1 MTNKGQ
7 ILRLLN
13 YKNLLKHLQTLGFKK
28 VFSDN
33 ISDTLEISSSLVRK
47 DFGNFGITGNRKGGY
62 DIDSILSKIDDILG
76 KDEIQKVIVVGSG
89 RIGEALMYY
98 QGFIKEGIQIIAGFD
113 IDPSKLDEKAH
124 VPVLHIEKLNN
135 FIQENNIKICI
146 LTVPQLVAKHTVDLL
161 TNAGIRG
168 ILNFTPIKFQS
179 NSEFTINNINIVH
192 ELENLIYLVNK
203 QEEESKEEEV

>member
-62 DIDSILSKIDDILG
+62 DIDSILTKIDGILG
-76 KDEIQKVIVVGSG
+76 KDEIQKVVVVGIG
-89 RIGEALMYY
+89 RIGEALMNY
-98 QGFIKEGIQIIAGFD
+98 QGFVKEGIQIVAGFD
-113 IDPSKLDEKAH
+113 TDHKKINPTSAIPIFSVDKLTDY
-124 VPVLHIEKLNN
+124 IRDND
-135 FIQENNIKICI
+135 IKIGI
-146 LTVPQLVAKHTVDLL
+146 LTVPQMVAKHTVDLL
-161 TNAGIRG
+161 ITTGIGG

-179 NSEFTINNINIVH
+179 TAEVTINNINIVH
-192 ELENLIYLVNK
+192 ELENLIYVVNK
-203 QEEESKEEEV
+203 QREKNNPKG

>member
-62 DIDSILSKIDDILG
+62 EIDSILGKIDDILG
-76 KDEIQKVIVVGSG
+76 KDEIQKVVVVGVG
-89 RIGEALMYY
+89 RIGEALMKY
-98 QGFIKEGIQIIAGFD
+98 QGFMKEGIQIVAGFD
-113 IDPSKLDEKAH
+113 IDPSRINSEGNP
-124 VPVLHIEKLNN
+124 PVFHNDKIAD
-135 FIQENNIKICI
+135 FIKDNDIKICI
-146 LTVPQLVAKHTVDLL
+146 MTVPQMVAKHTVDLL
-161 TNAGIRG
+161 TATGIGG

-179 NSEFTINNINIVH
+179 SPDLTINNINIVH
-192 ELENLIYLVNK
+192 ELENLIYVVNK
-203 QEEESKEEEV
+203 QKDKE

>member
-62 DIDSILSKIDDILG
+62 EIDSILNKIDDILG
-76 KDEIQKVIVVGSG
+76 KDEIQKVIVVGVG
-89 RIGEALMYY
+89 RIGEALMKY
-98 QGFIKEGIQIIAGFD
+98 QGFMKEGIQIIAGFD
-113 IDPSKLDEKAH
+113 IDPSRINTEGNP
-124 VPVLHIEKLNN
+124 PVYHNDKIAD
-135 FIQENNIKICI
+135 FIKEHDIKICI
-146 LTVPQLVAKHTVDLL
+146 MTVPQMVAKHTVDLL
-161 TNAGIRG
+161 TATGIGG

-179 NSEFTINNINIVH
+179 TPELTINNINIVH
-192 ELENLIYLVNK
+192 ELENLIYVVNK
-203 QEEESKEEEV
+203 QKDSKD

>member
-62 DIDSILSKIDDILG
+62 DIDSILSKIDEILG
-76 KDEIQKVIVVGSG
+76 KDEIQKVVIIGSG
-89 RIGEALMYY
+89 RIGEALMSY
-98 QGFIKEGIQIIAGFD
+98 QGFIKEGIQIVAAFD
-113 IDPSKLDEKAH
+113 IDSKKINPNAEIPIYPMDRM
-124 VPVLHIEKLNN
+124 ID
-135 FIQENNIKICI
+135 FIQDNNIRVCI
-146 LTVPQLVAKHTVDLL
+146 LTVPQMVAKHTVDMLQS
-161 TNAGIRG
+161 TNIGG

-179 NSEFTINNINIVH
+179 TPEVTINNINIVH
-192 ELENLIYLVNK
+192 ELENLIYVVNK
-203 QEEESKEEEV
+203 QKDKNNDKV

>member
-62 DIDSILSKIDDILG
+62 DIDSILSKIDEILG
-76 KDEIQKVIVVGSG
+76 KDEIQKVVIIGAG
-89 RIGEALMYY
+89 RVGEALMSY
-98 QGFIKEGIQIIAGFD
+98 QGFIKEGIQIVAAFD
-113 IDPSKLDEKAH
+113 IDSKKMNSNNEIPIYPIDRM
-124 VPVLHIEKLNN
+124 IE
-135 FIQENNIKICI
+135 FIIDNNIRVCI
-146 LTVPQLVAKHTVDLL
+146 LTVPQMVAKHTVDLL
-161 TNAGIRG
+161 QSTNIGG

-179 NSEFTINNINIVH
+179 TSEVTINNINIVH
-192 ELENLIYLVNK
+192 ELENLIYVVNK
-203 QEEESKEEEV
+203 QKDKNNDKV

>member
-13 YKNLLKHLQTLGFKK
+13 YKNLLKHLQSLGFKK

-62 DIDSILSKIDDILG
+62 DIDSILHKIDEILG
-76 KDEIQKVIVVGSG
+76 KDEIQKVIIVGTG
-89 RIGEALMYY
+89 RIGEALMNY
-98 QGFIKEGIQIIAGFD
+98 QGFIKEGIQIVAGFD
-113 IDPSKLDEKAH
+113 TEPDRTKTESGVPIYHIDKITD
-124 VPVLHIEKLNN
+124 
-135 FIQENNIKICI
+135 FILENKIRICI
-146 LTVPQLVAKHTVDLL
+146 LAVPQMVAKHTVDLL
-161 TNAGIRG
+161 AASGVGG

-179 NSEFTINNINIVH
+179 TAELTINNINIVH
-192 ELENLIYLVNK
+192 ELENLIYVVNK
-203 QEEESKEEEV
+203 QKETQINK

>member
-62 DIDSILSKIDDILG
+62 DIDSILSKIDEILG
-76 KDEIQKVIVVGSG
+76 KDEIQKVVIIGAG
-89 RIGEALMYY
+89 RIGEALMSY
-98 QGFIKEGIQIIAGFD
+98 QGFIKEGIQIVAAFD
-113 IDPSKLDEKAH
+113 IDSKKMNSNTEIPIYPIDKM
-124 VPVLHIEKLNN
+124 IE
-135 FIQENNIKICI
+135 FIIDNNIRVCI
-146 LTVPQLVAKHTVDLL
+146 LTVPQMVAKHTVDLL
-161 TNAGIRG
+161 QSTNIGG

-179 NSEFTINNINIVH
+179 TAEVTINNINIVH
-192 ELENLIYLVNK
+192 ELENLIYVVNK
-203 QEEESKEEEV
+203 QKDKNNDKV

>member
-62 DIDSILSKIDDILG
+62 DIDSILTKIDEILG
-76 KDEIQKVIVVGSG
+76 KDEIQKVIIIGVG
-89 RIGEALMYY
+89 RIGEALMNY
-98 QGFIKEGIQIIAGFD
+98 QGFIKEGIQIVAGFD
-113 IDPSKLDEKAH
+113 TDAKKISSVNE
-124 VPVLHIEKLNN
+124 VPIYSMDKMTG
-135 FIQENNIKICI
+135 FIKDNNIRICI
-146 LTVPQLVAKHTVDLL
+146 LTVPQMVAKHTVDMLQ
-161 TNAGIRG
+161 TTTIGG
-168 ILNFTPIKFQS
+168 ILNFTPNKFQS
-179 NSEFTINNINIVH
+179 TAEITINNINIVH
-192 ELENLIYLVNK
+192 ELENLIYVVNK
-203 QEEESKEEEV
+203 QKEKNNDKV

>member
-62 DIDSILSKIDDILG
+62 EIDSILGKIDDILG
-76 KDEIQKVIVVGSG
+76 KDEIQKVVVIGVG
-89 RIGEALMYY
+89 RIGEALMKY
-98 QGFIKEGIQIIAGFD
+98 QGFMKEGIQIVAGFD
-113 IDPSKLDEKAH
+113 IDPSRINTEGNP
-124 VPVLHIEKLNN
+124 PVLHNDKIAD
-135 FIQENNIKICI
+135 FIKENDIKICI
-146 LTVPQLVAKHTVDLL
+146 MTVPQMVAKHTVDLL
-161 TNAGIRG
+161 TATGIGG

-179 NSEFTINNINIVH
+179 SADLTINNINIVH
-192 ELENLIYLVNK
+192 ELENLIYVVNK
-203 QEEESKEEEV
+203 QKDKV

>member
-62 DIDSILSKIDDILG
+62 EIDSILNKIDDILG
-76 KDEIQKVIVVGSG
+76 KDEIQKVIVVGVG
-89 RIGEALMYY
+89 RIGEALMKY
-98 QGFIKEGIQIIAGFD
+98 QGFMKEGIQIIAGFD
-113 IDPSKLDEKAH
+113 IDPSRINTEGNP
-124 VPVLHIEKLNN
+124 PVYHNDKIAD
-135 FIQENNIKICI
+135 FIKENDIKICI
-146 LTVPQLVAKHTVDLL
+146 MTVPQMVAKHTVDLL
-161 TNAGIRG
+161 TATGIGG

-179 NSEFTINNINIVH
+179 TPELTINNINIVH
-192 ELENLIYLVNK
+192 ELENLIYVVNK
-203 QEEESKEEEV
+203 QKDSKD

>member
-62 DIDSILSKIDDILG
+62 DIDSILSKIDEILG
-76 KDEIQKVIVVGSG
+76 KDEIQKVVIIGAG
-89 RIGEALMYY
+89 RIGEALMSY
-98 QGFIKEGIQIIAGFD
+98 QGFIKEGIQIVAAFD
-113 IDPSKLDEKAH
+113 IDSKKINSNTEIPIYPMDRM
-124 VPVLHIEKLNN
+124 ID
-135 FIQENNIKICI
+135 FIQDNNIRVCI
-146 LTVPQLVAKHTVDLL
+146 LTVPQMVAKHTVDLL
-161 TNAGIRG
+161 QSTNIGG

-179 NSEFTINNINIVH
+179 TAEVTINNINIVH
-192 ELENLIYLVNK
+192 ELENLIYVVNK
-203 QEEESKEEEV
+203 QKDKNNDKV

>member
-62 DIDSILSKIDDILG
+62 DIDSILAKIDEILG
-76 KDEIQKVIVVGSG
+76 KDEIQKVIVVGTG
-89 RIGEALMYY
+89 RIGQALMNY
-98 QGFIKEGIQIIAGFD
+98 QGFIKEGIQIVAGFD
-113 IDPSKLDEKAH
+113 NDFSKVSEGEDIPILHLDKLPEFVKEK
-124 VPVLHIEKLNN
+124 
-135 FIQENNIKICI
+135 NIKIAIMC
-146 LTVPQLVAKHTVDLL
+146 VPQLVAKHTLDMLANSGV
-161 TNAGIRG
+161 GG
-168 ILNFTPIKFQS
+168 VLNFTPIKFQS
-179 NSEFTINNINIVH
+179 SNEVTVNNINIVH
-192 ELENLIYLVNK
+192 ELENLIYIVNK
-203 QEEESKEEEV
+203 QKTT

>member
-62 DIDSILSKIDDILG
+62 DIDSILAKIDEILG
-76 KDEIQKVIVVGSG
+76 KDEIQKVIVIGVG
-89 RIGEALMYY
+89 RIGEALMSY
-98 QGFIKEGIQIIAGFD
+98 QGFAKEGIQIVAGFD
-113 IDPSKLDEKAH
+113 TDTKKIGNTGP
-124 VPVLHIEKLNN
+124 VPVYPIDKLNDYIN
-135 FIQENNIKICI
+135 DNNIRICI
-146 LTVPQLVAKHTVDLL
+146 LTVPQMVAKHTVDLL
-161 TNAGIRG
+161 QTTSIGG
-168 ILNFTPIKFQS
+168 ILNFTQIKFQS
-179 NSEFTINNINIVH
+179 TADITINNINIVH
-192 ELENLIYLVNK
+192 ELENLIYVVNK
-203 QEEESKEEEV
+203 QKEKHNEKV

>member
-62 DIDSILSKIDDILG
+62 DIDSILSKIDEILG
-76 KDEIQKVIVVGSG
+76 KDEIQKVIVVGTG
-89 RIGEALMYY
+89 RIGQALMNY
-98 QGFIKEGIQIIAGFD
+98 QGFIKEGIRIVAGFD
-113 IDPSKLDEKAH
+113 NDNTKISESAEIPIYHLDKINTYVA
-124 VPVLHIEKLNN
+124 
-135 FIQENNIKICI
+135 ENKIKIAIMC
-146 LTVPQLVAKHTVDLL
+146 VPQLVAKHTLDLL
-161 TNAGIRG
+161 ASSGVG
-168 ILNFTPIKFQS
+168 GVLNFTPIKFQS
-179 NSEFTINNINIVH
+179 SSDVTVNNINIVH
-192 ELENLIYLVNK
+192 ELENLIYIVNK
-203 QEEESKEEEV
+203 QKVN

>member
-62 DIDSILSKIDDILG
+62 EIDSILGKIDDILG
-76 KDEIQKVIVVGSG
+76 KDEIQKVVVIGVG
-89 RIGEALMYY
+89 RIGEALMKY
-98 QGFIKEGIQIIAGFD
+98 QGFMKEGIQIVAGFD
-113 IDPSKLDEKAH
+113 IDPSRINAEGNP
-124 VPVLHIEKLNN
+124 PVLHNDKIADFIE
-135 FIQENNIKICI
+135 ENDIKICI
-146 LTVPQLVAKHTVDLL
+146 MTVPQMVAKHTVDLL
-161 TNAGIRG
+161 TATGIGG

-179 NSEFTINNINIVH
+179 SAELTINNINIVH
-192 ELENLIYLVNK
+192 ELENLIYVVNK
-203 QEEESKEEEV
+203 QKDNKE

>member
-62 DIDSILSKIDDILG
+62 EIDSILGKIDDILG
-76 KDEIQKVIVVGSG
+76 KDEIQKVVVIGVG
-89 RIGEALMYY
+89 RIGEALMKY
-98 QGFIKEGIQIIAGFD
+98 QGFMKEGIQIVAGFD
-113 IDPSKLDEKAH
+113 IDPSRINTEGNP
-124 VPVLHIEKLNN
+124 PVLHNDKIAD
-135 FIQENNIKICI
+135 FIKENDIKICI
-146 LTVPQLVAKHTVDLL
+146 MTVPQMVAKHTVDLL
-161 TNAGIRG
+161 SATGIGG

-179 NSEFTINNINIVH
+179 TAELTINNINIVH
-192 ELENLIYLVNK
+192 ELENLIYVVNK
-203 QEEESKEEEV
+203 QKDKE

>member
-62 DIDSILSKIDDILG
+62 EIDSILGKIDDILG
-76 KDEIQKVIVVGSG
+76 KDEIQKVVVIGVG
-89 RIGEALMYY
+89 RIGEALMKY
-98 QGFIKEGIQIIAGFD
+98 QGFMKEGIQIVAGFD
-113 IDPSKLDEKAH
+113 IDPSRINPEGNP
-124 VPVLHIEKLNN
+124 PVLHNDKIAD
-135 FIQENNIKICI
+135 FIKENDIKICI
-146 LTVPQLVAKHTVDLL
+146 MTVPQMVAKHTVDLL
-161 TNAGIRG
+161 TATGIGG

-179 NSEFTINNINIVH
+179 STELTINNINIVH
-192 ELENLIYLVNK
+192 ELENLIYVVNK
-203 QEEESKEEEV
+203 QKDKE

>member
-7 ILRLLN
+7 IIRLLN

-62 DIDSILSKIDDILG
+62 DIDSILSKIDEILG
-76 KDEIQKVIVVGSG
+76 KDEIQKVVVIGSG
-89 RIGEALMYY
+89 RIGEALMKY
-98 QGFIKEGIQIIAGFD
+98 QGFIKEGIQIVAAFD
-113 IDPSKLDEKAH
+113 SDQAKVKEDADPPIYHTDRMID
-124 VPVLHIEKLNN
+124 
-135 FIQENNIKICI
+135 FINENEIKICI

-161 TNAGIRG
+161 ATTKIGG

-179 NSEFTINNINIVH
+179 TNDITINNINIVH
-192 ELENLIYLVNK
+192 ELENLIYIVNK
-203 QEEESKEEEV
+203 QKESNEDDE

>member
-62 DIDSILSKIDDILG
+62 EIDSILAKIDDILG
-76 KDEIQKVIVVGSG
+76 KDEVQKVIVVGAG
-89 RIGEALMYY
+89 RIGEALMKY
-98 QGFIKEGIQIIAGFD
+98 QGFMKEGIQIVAGFD
-113 IDPSKLDEKAH
+113 IDPGKINPDGNPPVYHNDKLAD
-124 VPVLHIEKLNN
+124 
-135 FIQENNIKICI
+135 FIRDNDIKICI
-146 LTVPQLVAKHTVDLL
+146 MTVPQMVAKHTVDLL
-161 TNAGIRG
+161 TATGIGG

-179 NSEFTINNINIVH
+179 TTELTINNINIVH
-192 ELENLIYLVNK
+192 ELENLIYVVNRQK
-203 QEEESKEEEV
+203 ESDK

>member
-62 DIDSILSKIDDILG
+62 DIDSILAKIDEILG
-76 KDEIQKVIVVGSG
+76 KDEIQKVVIIGCG
-89 RIGEALMYY
+89 RIGEALMNY
-98 QGFIKEGIQIIAGFD
+98 QGFIREGIQIVAGFD
-113 IDPSKLDEKAH
+113 TDAK
-124 VPVLHIEKLNN
+124 KLNSHAE
-135 FIQENNIKICI
+135 IPIYSQDKLIDYIRRNNIRVCI

-161 TNAGIRG
+161 QNTSIGG
-168 ILNFTPIKFQS
+168 ILNFTPTKFQS
-179 NSEFTINNINIVH
+179 TTEITINNINIVH
-192 ELENLIYLVNK
+192 ELENLIYIVNK
-203 QEEESKEEEV
+203 QKENNNGKV